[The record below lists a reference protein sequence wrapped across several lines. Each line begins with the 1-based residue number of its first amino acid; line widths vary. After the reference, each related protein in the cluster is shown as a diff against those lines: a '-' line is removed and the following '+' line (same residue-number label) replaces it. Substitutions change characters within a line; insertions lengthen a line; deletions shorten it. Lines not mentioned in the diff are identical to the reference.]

1 MRRAARA
8 IIPTTMSKTDPGASS
23 PIVALLKPH
32 TKNLGGFEVKRLLTT
47 IEAQMVGPF
56 IFFDHFGPASF
67 PPGEG
72 VDVRPHPHIGLATV
86 TYLFEGAMMHR
97 DSLGSVQ
104 RIEPGDVNW
113 MTAGA
118 GIVHSER
125 TSPEDR
131 ASGHRLHG
139 LQTWVALP
147 KAHEQD
153 EPSFAHYASASLPKI
168 VLPGVTMRLIA
179 GTAFGQRSPT
189 STFSPMFYVAV
200 DMEAGSAFDLYP
212 EHEERGV
219 YAIDGELVI
228 ASEALPARHMA
239 VLKPWST
246 VRIEARSRVVLVLLG
261 GSKLDG
267 ERLIWWNFVASSR
280 DLIDSASARWRER
293 KFAPVPDETE
303 FIPLPDEP
311 RPTGTLL

>member
-1 MRRAARA
+1 MV
-8 IIPTTMSKTDPGASS
+8 KTVSRSAS
-23 PIVALLKPH
+23 PIARLLKPH
-32 TKNLGGFEVKRLLTT
+32 AKDLGGFEVQRLLPS
-47 IEAQMVGPF
+47 IDAQMIGPF

-67 PPGEG
+67 LPGQG

-86 TYLFEGAMMHR
+86 TYLLEGAMMHR

-104 RIEPGDVNW
+104 RIDPGDVNW

-131 ASGHRLHG
+131 ASGQRLHG

-168 VLPGVTMRLIA
+168 TLPGVTMRLIA
-179 GTAFGQRSPT
+179 GTAFGQRSPA
-189 STFSPMFYVAV
+189 STFSPMFYVAAE
-200 DMEAGSAFDLYP
+200 MEAGSALDLYP
-212 EHEERGV
+212 EHEQRGV
-219 YAIDGELVI
+219 YAIEGELVI
-228 ASEALPARHMA
+228 AGEALPVHHMA
-239 VLKPWST
+239 VLQPWST
-246 VRIEARSRVVLVLLG
+246 VRIEARSRVVMVLLG

-267 ERLIWWNFVASSR
+267 ERLLWWNFVASSKE
-280 DLIDSASARWRER
+280 LIDAASARWRER
-293 KFAPVPDETE
+293 KFAPVPDESE
-303 FIPLPDEP
+303 FIPLPERAP
-311 RPTGTLL
+311 AEGTLL

>member
-1 MRRAARA
+1 MA
-8 IIPTTMSKTDPGASS
+8 KTDSGASS
-23 PIVALLKPH
+23 PIAALLKSH
-32 TKNLGGFEVKRLLTT
+32 TKDLGGFKVQRVLPS

-56 IFFDHFGPASF
+56 IFVDHFGPAIF

-72 VDVRPHPHIGLATV
+72 VDARPHPHIGLATV

-131 ASGHRLHG
+131 AAGHRLHG

-147 KAHEQD
+147 KAHEQG
-153 EPSFAHYASASLPKI
+153 EPSFAHYPSASLPKI
-168 VLPGVTMRLIA
+168 ELPGVTMRLIA
-179 GTAFGQRSPT
+179 GTAFGQRSPA
-189 STFSPMFYVAV
+189 STFSPMFYVAAEI
-200 DMEAGSAFDLYP
+200 EAGSGFDLYP

-219 YAIDGELVI
+219 YLVDGEL
-228 ASEALPARHMA
+228 ALDGDALTPGQMA
-239 VLKPWST
+239 VLVQGETVTLSST
-246 VRIEARSRVVLVLLG
+246 AGATVMLLG
-261 GSKLDG
+261 GAKLAGKRFID
-267 ERLIWWNFVASSR
+267 WNFVASSR
-280 DLIDSASARWRER
+280 ER
-293 KFAPVPDETE
+293 IERAKRAWTDQTMGKIPGETE
-303 FIPLPDEP
+303 WIPLPE
-311 RPTGTLL
+311 RNRQ